1 MIVVIVLKDW
11 WRPVLDDATVQEIDW
26 EAAMLAE
33 GELEMGASRRS
44 SQRWAGPCKRPRP
57 TGSSPE

>member
-26 EAAMLAE
+26 GAAMEAV
-33 GELEMGASRRS
+33 GELEMGASRRPG
-44 SQRWAGPCKRPRP
+44 QIWAGP
-57 TGSSPE
+57 